1 MITHFNH
8 TLEKAEI
15 WSVLVG
21 KNYAGLKA
29 LFLKNTDLITDIHRN
44 FNESFKRMKI
54 SQLQYDRLTLN
65 LEDPID
71 ADRLCNFFK
80 RFTEGPNKF
89 NPKLKW
95 IRKTNQI
102 KISVDIEE
110 DYYERQRVN
119 WWAILFYIRYIEY
132 HQTFIDELG
141 RSSSEA
147 SKSLLIDIRAASKGG
162 RFLISYEG
170 QVSEQEFDWIMGY
183 VKTYGM
189 DSQIYASQIGAKIKK
204 EEGPEFILW
213 SSGRRCRTRVT
224 CDEPDVYAYYQD
236 MREVLSII
244 CRGEYYSIHGLVN
257 SPARILLQGFCLLE
271 KSINSISYSPDEDMV
286 YLRMKEE
293 KLAEG
298 IELITT
304 FRDALG
310 LPSLKFDNEEGIL
323 SISISKGSSFNY
335 NHQIFNL
342 TVLHLFAWWL
352 SIKRSSV
359 PEALFPIEH
368 PKPRVS
374 RPDLALGQHHTSNTE
389 VSKMNCNDKKPLN
402 EIVIAC
408 LNGLFSLRVPRR
420 GSPLL
425 GDLKS
430 DFDELRQ
437 MMTFIPPTPGYSN
450 IIDLC
455 NKIEIGEGS
464 GKNLMIDFYPIGF
477 TKDLLDKIYK
487 LIFVESGK
495 IDQRELEGVFN
506 LSQSV
511 RHGLDVV
518 SLKINMGY
526 INFKQTIIE
535 TNLMIMFIV
544 MVYDSYSSRDQQR
557 STSRPFWA
565 DQPSTD
571 SRYYDRAR
579 PSRVERSGVRTDM
592 APIREFDQDAIELIT
607 HRARKIDI
615 AIKALIQVLHVES
628 FNSNSVSDDVNDIV
642 YGIDNLFE
650 YFQPY
655 VGFRRS
661 SEYPNVKH
669 RTSLTDYISYW
680 SRVAAKITQIIDPTS
695 NNQPD
700 VFNLVEIEKWI
711 FLKEL
716 DMYVHVI
723 SCFNE
728 IESNEEPKDA

>member
-1 MITHFNH
+1 M
-8 TLEKAEI
+8 
-15 WSVLVG
+15 
-21 KNYAGLKA
+21 
-29 LFLKNTDLITDIHRN
+29 
-44 FNESFKRMKI
+44 
-54 SQLQYDRLTLN
+54 
-65 LEDPID
+65 
-71 ADRLCNFFK
+71 
-80 RFTEGPNKF
+80 
-89 NPKLKW
+89 
-95 IRKTNQI
+95 
-102 KISVDIEE
+102 
-110 DYYERQRVN
+110 
-119 WWAILFYIRYIEY
+119 
-132 HQTFIDELG
+132 
-141 RSSSEA
+141 
-147 SKSLLIDIRAASKGG
+147 
-162 RFLISYEG
+162 
-170 QVSEQEFDWIMGY
+170 
-183 VKTYGM
+183 
-189 DSQIYASQIGAKIKK
+189 
-204 EEGPEFILW
+204 
-213 SSGRRCRTRVT
+213 
-224 CDEPDVYAYYQD
+224 
-236 MREVLSII
+236 
-244 CRGEYYSIHGLVN
+244 
-257 SPARILLQGFCLLE
+257 
-271 KSINSISYSPDEDMV
+271 
-286 YLRMKEE
+286 
-293 KLAEG
+293 
-298 IELITT
+298 
-304 FRDALG
+304 
-310 LPSLKFDNEEGIL
+310 
-323 SISISKGSSFNY
+323 
-335 NHQIFNL
+335 
-342 TVLHLFAWWL
+342 
-352 SIKRSSV
+352 
-359 PEALFPIEH
+359 
-368 PKPRVS
+368 
-374 RPDLALGQHHTSNTE
+374 
-389 VSKMNCNDKKPLN
+389 
-402 EIVIAC
+402 
-408 LNGLFSLRVPRR
+408 
-420 GSPLL
+420 
-425 GDLKS
+425 
-430 DFDELRQ
+430 
-437 MMTFIPPTPGYSN
+437 
-450 IIDLC
+450 
-455 NKIEIGEGS
+455 
-464 GKNLMIDFYPIGF
+464 
-477 TKDLLDKIYK
+477 
-487 LIFVESGK
+487 ESGK
-495 IDQRELEGVFN
+495 IDQRELEGIFN

-716 DMYVHVI
+716 DMYVHAI